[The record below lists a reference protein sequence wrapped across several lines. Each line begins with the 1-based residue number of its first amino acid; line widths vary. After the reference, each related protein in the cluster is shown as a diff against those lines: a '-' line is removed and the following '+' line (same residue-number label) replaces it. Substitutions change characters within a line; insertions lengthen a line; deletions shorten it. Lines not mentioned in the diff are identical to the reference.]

1 MSYENHEDPSDAL
14 AFRVI
19 VGCTSVFWALASFG
33 LIQDLIWAGITPS
46 RFLIAVLFGPPA
58 VGLFAV
64 GVSIVRSRMR
74 RASLPR
80 LTGR

>member
-1 MSYENHEDPSDAL
+1 MTDAPPLDQLL
-14 AFRVI
+14 AAPPRRDRRIGGF
-19 VGCTSVFWALASFG
+19 ALASFG

-58 VGLFAV
+58 FGLFAV
-64 GVSIVRSRMR
+64 GASIVRSRMR